1 MKLYNVTITSTHE
14 VYAIDE
20 ADAIEKAHELSN
32 DVADYIDYEVEEMDD
47 DHHLINYQQ
56 ALYDAGKGN

>member
-32 DVADYIDYEVEEMDD
+32 DVADYIDYEAEEMEDD
-47 DHHLINYQQ
+47 DMIINYQE
-56 ALYDAGKGN
+56 AIYDSRKGN

>member
-32 DVADYIDYEVEEMDD
+32 DDADYIDYEVEEMEEDD
-47 DHHLINYQQ
+47 MIINYQE